1 MKQGFNVVCK
11 KAFLSRLQRLAR
23 TNFLQSLWAVQLWGR
38 NNNFQTFFPECSIED
53 VNSFSTQKRKI
64 TFCQKIGFILFF
76 SRTAF
81 LISCLDY
88 FYEKSAPFPHHPPR
102 ALDSLKS
109 SFQKWQS
116 FIEMSLFSR
125 GVVGRFRGCSFL
137 KETIFAFHDAKKGP
151 ALPTTSVLF
160 AWLDRSKPVVKL
172 LPNFTLTEFSNCFFP
187 NNSQHC
193 NAAWAF
199 YCKRRPKRPSFDIG
213 ISITKK
219 HDATL

>member
-1 MKQGFNVVCK
+1 MKQGFNVVGK

-76 SRTAF
+76 SRKAF

-125 GVVGRFRGCSFL
+125 GVVGRFWGCLFKRNHFCISWCQKRAGIANNFGFICMTWSVEAGR
-137 KETIFAFHDAKKGP
+137 KTFAKFYP
-151 ALPTTSVLF
+151 YWIL
-160 AWLDRSKPVVKL
+160 KL
-172 LPNFTLTEFSNCFFP
+172 LFP
-187 NNSQHC
+187 
-193 NAAWAF
+193 
-199 YCKRRPKRPSFDIG
+199 K
-213 ISITKK
+213 
-219 HDATL
+219 